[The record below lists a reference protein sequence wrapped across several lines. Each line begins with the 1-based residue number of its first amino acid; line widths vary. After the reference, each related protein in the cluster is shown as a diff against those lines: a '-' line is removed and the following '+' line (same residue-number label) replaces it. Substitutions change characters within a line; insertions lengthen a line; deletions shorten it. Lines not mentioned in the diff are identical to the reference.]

1 MYNLEVHFSWTDGAI
16 ILGNRHC
23 EYNLT
28 CSLRKSVRGND
39 KYNCWGR
46 NPKLPAILL
55 HVPLPFQE
63 SLLYA
68 HHQGSN
74 KHVCHFFWI

>member
-1 MYNLEVHFSWTDGAI
+1 MACYNLEVHFSWTDCAI

-46 NPKLPAILL
+46 NPNLPAILL
-55 HVPLPFQE
+55 IIAILEEIEGMFGAPDFDVDDE
-63 SLLYA
+63 R
-68 HHQGSN
+68 
-74 KHVCHFFWI
+74 